1 MSYLFHE
8 IVYSGFFCCDKFDN
22 DNRWISIVKLHNLFH
37 TFMSTVVNGSKFVQH
52 FFIFTVANIA
62 ILVYIQ

>member
-8 IVYSGFFCCDKFDN
+8 IVYSGFFFCCDKFDT
-22 DNRWISIVKLHNLFH
+22 DNRQISIVKLHNMFH
-37 TFMSTVVNGSKFVQH
+37 TFMSTVVNDSKFVQH

-62 ILVYIQ
+62 ILVYI